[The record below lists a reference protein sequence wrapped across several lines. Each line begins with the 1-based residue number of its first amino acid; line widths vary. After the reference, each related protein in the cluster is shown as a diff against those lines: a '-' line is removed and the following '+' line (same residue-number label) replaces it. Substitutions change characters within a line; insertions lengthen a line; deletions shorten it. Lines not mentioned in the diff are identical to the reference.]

1 MQVLWLDPYHSGSHA
16 AVAQGYAAHSQH
28 TVTLVTLPIPGGWR
42 WRMRGAALTMARLV
56 REQHPPPDV
65 IVTTDMLDVATFRA
79 LTRDVLPPTVP
90 VAVYFHENQLTY
102 PLPAGRSRDL
112 SYAWL
117 NLTSAL
123 AADAVL
129 FNSAFHQR
137 SLLAA
142 LPDLLRRQ
150 HDYHELPAIDTI
162 AAKSLVLPPG
172 IALAEITQTAAP
184 PPDDDTR
191 PVILWNSRWEYDK
204 QPEVFFAALEELA
217 AQGIAFR
224 LIVAGEHIDPA
235 AEAFGAARARWQ
247 AHTLHWGYAP
257 NRAQY
262 LQLLRRADIVV
273 STAIQ
278 EFFGISVVEALAAG
292 CIPVLPH
299 RLTYPDLL
307 PPDTH
312 AACLYADDSQ
322 LAATLAAVIAQRAT
336 LASYDWRAVAAAYD
350 WQHLAPRY
358 DAVLAGLGGYIP
370 HATTSR

>member
-1 MQVLWLDPYHSGSHA
+1 MHVLWLDPYHGGSHA
-16 AVAQGYAAHSQH
+16 AVATGYAAHSQH
-28 TVTLVTLPIPGGWR
+28 TVTLLTMPIPGGWR

-142 LPDLLRRQ
+142 LPDLLHRQ
-150 HDYHELPAIDTI
+150 HDYHELPVIATI
-162 AAKSLVLPPG
+162 AAKSVVLPPG
-172 IALAEITQTAAP
+172 IALAEIVQPAPP
-184 PPDDDTR
+184 PPDDADGHADDNNR
-191 PVILWNSRWEYDK
+191 PIILWNSRWEYDK
-204 QPEVFFAALEELA
+204 QPDVFFAALAELA
-217 AQGIAFR
+217 AQGSAFR

-235 AEAFGAARARWQ
+235 AAAFVAARTRWQ
-247 AHTLHWGYAP
+247 AYTLHWGYAP
-257 NRAQY
+257 DREQY

-273 STAIQ
+273 STAMQ

-299 RLTYPDLL
+299 RLSYPDLL
-307 PPDTH
+307 PPAMH
-312 AACLYADDSQ
+312 ATCLYADDRH

-336 LASYDWRAVAAAYD
+336 LAAYDWRAVAAAYD

-358 DAVLAGLGGYIP
+358 DAVLAGLCG
-370 HATTSR
+370 